1 MDHKKETI
9 FDYRRPQG
17 ELALWWQSFFLLPL
31 WAQVALLPLG
41 AIVRNIDR
49 HSEAYFI
56 SAYMVFFFFYF
67 VYKLRARQ
75 LVIDDRYIRLG
86 YSHYLI
92 SNLKSITMSTTRYGI
107 PGNTINLNFDD
118 GKESKT
124 LGLSL
129 FALKPDDALKLVNL
143 LSRRVSALPVDAQV
157 ERVIKA
163 QKPLE
168 VEHIPNPDEIILPY
182 RLHGFFQ
189 DLPRVFEATLA
200 SWSKVVGPVG
210 TLIICSPLWLGTTF
224 SIFNMLRDW
233 ADVNN
238 NWTFYQTLASI
249 LTYFT
254 PAAATANV
262 SLESWL
268 AFFPV
273 ACVVWYLLFT
283 FVYKLLKIELS
294 PTRLLLNRQELS
306 LDWWSELFSVE
317 SASFDWSLVSKIS
330 LVGNQGTASPDNW
343 KIKIEY
349 GKKQQ
354 LNLELGAIKPED
366 RPKLLRSLQQFAPA
380 NTLSIEVTETLTPR
394 AEGSYTEL
402 WLQSLSDT
410 AIRKNLEPLNSQ
422 SRLQDGRYEV
432 IEKLGIG
439 GEGTAYKALDRNE
452 LWEGKVRNVVLKET
466 IIPPYLDR
474 SAERDAIKRIQTESL
489 ILSSIASDKVV
500 KCLDFFIED
509 KRCYLV
515 LDYIEGDN
523 LRNIVKNQG
532 PLPEKEA
539 LKLAIQ
545 MCEILSVLHDKQIIH
560 RDFTPDN
567 LMYSQDKNLKLIDF
581 AVATEDK
588 GGTTGTIVG
597 KHSYVPP
604 EQFRGHAQ
612 KASDI
617 YAMGATLYFI
627 LTGSDPEP
635 ISVASIEDSDVEVSP
650 FLKDLVERLTD
661 QEAENRPSD
670 LKELANQI
678 EEQLEKYNIDSED
691 NVISIKIEE
700 RLKHG

>member
-1 MDHKKETI
+1 MDHKRKTI

-41 AIVRNIDR
+41 AIVRTVDR

-56 SAYMVFFFFYF
+56 SAYMVFFFLYF
-67 VYKLRARQ
+67 IYKLRARQ
-75 LVIDDRYIRLG
+75 LTIDDKNISLG
-86 YSHYLI
+86 YTSFAI
-92 SNLKSITMSTTRYGI
+92 SQLKSITMSTTRYGI

-118 GKESKT
+118 GKETHT

-129 FALKPDDALKLVNL
+129 FALSPDDALKLVNL

-182 RLHGFFQ
+182 RMHGFFQ
-189 DLPRVFEATLA
+189 DLPRVFETTLA
-200 SWSKVVGPVG
+200 SWSKIVGPVW
-210 TLIICSPLWLGTTF
+210 TLILCSPLWLGTTF

-249 LTYFT
+249 LTYCT
-254 PAAATANV
+254 PAATTANV
-262 SLESWL
+262 NLESWL

-273 ACVVWYLLFT
+273 ACLVWYLLFS
-283 FVYKLLKIELS
+283 FVYKLLKVQLS

-317 SASFDWSLVSKIS
+317 SACFDWSLVKKIS
-330 LVGNQGTASPDNW
+330 LVGNQGTASPDKW

-349 GKKQQ
+349 GKWQQ
-354 LNLELGAIKPED
+354 LSLELGAIKPED
-366 RPKLLRSLQQFAPA
+366 RPRLLSRLQQFAPA

-452 LWEGKVRNVVLKET
+452 LWEGKVRNIVLKET
-466 IIPPYLDR
+466 IIPPYMDR

-489 ILSSIASDKVV
+489 ILSSIDSNLVV

-515 LDYIEGDN
+515 LDYIDGDN
-523 LRNIVKNQG
+523 LRNVVKNHG
-532 PLPEKEA
+532 PIKEKEA
-539 LKLAIQ
+539 LQLAIQ
-545 MCEILSVLHDKQIIH
+545 MCQILSVLHDKQIIH

-567 LMYSQDKNLKLIDF
+567 LMYSQDKTLKLIDF

-635 ISVASIEDSDVEVSP
+635 ISVASLGDSNVSVSP
-650 FLKDLVERLTD
+650 FLANLVERMTD
-661 QEAENRPSD
+661 QDPDNRPSD
-670 LKELANQI
+670 LDELARLLQ
-678 EEQLEKYNIDSED
+678 EHLDESTNI
-691 NVISIKIEE
+691 ISIKLEE